1 MMPWRERARLWL
13 RGFGKLAAVVL
24 LAAAVGTGLGV
35 AIAALTG
42 GDSDGDDPRAITD
55 ASTATASVPTTRAT
69 TPTTTAAR
77 PSPPAPLRQI
87 RFSVGS
93 AVLHPA
99 ATASGQRRRRA
110 RLGVSVRVENR
121 GPERVGLERPSL
133 LAANQRIPTN
143 PAADAPTTHLGP
155 IEPGRTTNA
164 VLQFET
170 AGAVT
175 EQLTTQ
181 RRARLHIAGRSI
193 PITIVV
199 GSPAASGS

>member
-1 MMPWRERARLWL
+1 MTSWRERARLWL

-24 LAAAVGTGLGV
+24 LAGAVGIGLGV

-42 GDSDGDDPRAITD
+42 DDADAPRAVTD
-55 ASTATASVPTTRAT
+55 APAITASVAT
-69 TPTTTAAR
+69 TPATTPSTASGR
-77 PSPPAPLRQI
+77 PASRPAPLRQI
-87 RFSVGS
+87 RASVGA

-99 ATASGQRRRRA
+99 AAAAGQRRRRA

-121 GPERVGLERPSL
+121 GSERVVLERPSL

-143 PAADAPTTHLGP
+143 AAADAPTTNVGP
-155 IEPGRTTNA
+155 IAPGRTANA

-181 RRARLHIAGRSI
+181 RRARLHIAGRSVAL
-193 PITIVV
+193 TIVV
-199 GSPAASGS
+199 GSPVTSGS